1 MHYSVNQVCPLSV
14 RSFFANPYVLSVM
27 LLVSYLV
34 QVPVKKY
41 HDFLAVREGI
51 RLKSAIQ
58 ACIFDKSLSL
68 KMSFVNEG
76 KFTNHMAVD
85 ATQLVNFSY
94 SCHYVWSIP
103 ILVGRVMVLSGIL
116 RCYCD
121 VM

>member
-1 MHYSVNQVCPLSV
+1 
-14 RSFFANPYVLSVM
+14 M

-41 HDFLAVREGI
+41 HDFLALREGI

-85 ATQLVNFSY
+85 ATQLVNFSCY
-94 SCHYVWSIP
+94 FHFVWSLP
-103 ILVGRVMVLSGIL
+103 ILVSVIVILMGL
-116 RCYCD
+116 RCSCD
-121 VM
+121 VIMVISYDMIWFEVIRWW